1 MTRDSGV
8 PDPHGHLI
16 APHHTRTLAFQLASR
31 VRTASSRA
39 ASDTPC
45 ARIRTPCGFYS
56 PTSILPLR
64 YRSAQLRQ
72 PAALSA
78 LLAENVAFQVND
90 NWEVLVKGEVIGTLD
105 SVNFDEL

>member
-1 MTRDSGV
+1 MR
-8 PDPHGHLI
+8 PHKDAL
-16 APHHTRTLAFQLASR
+16 RLL
-31 VRTASSRA
+31 
-39 ASDTPC
+39 
-45 ARIRTPCGFYS
+45 S

-78 LLAENVAFQVND
+78 LLAENVDFQVND
-90 NWEVLVKGEVIGTLD
+90 NWEVLVKGEVIDTLD